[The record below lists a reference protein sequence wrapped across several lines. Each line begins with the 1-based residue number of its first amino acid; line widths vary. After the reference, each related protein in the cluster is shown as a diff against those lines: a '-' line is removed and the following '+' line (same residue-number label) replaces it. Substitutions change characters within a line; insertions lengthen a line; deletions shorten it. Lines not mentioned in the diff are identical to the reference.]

1 MPPDSCCDQCVA
13 QPPVDGFF
21 SNRLRAVSSTL
32 SAILLVSIVSVPFL
46 MACLIDSTWPTS
58 ISAAPDAA
66 RLRNDD
72 DSPDKFT
79 FASPAEPPALCAG
92 AFEALAAAAVALS
105 PCCVRCAPSCNDDTL
120 ELLVESIFTIG

>member
-1 MPPDSCCDQCVA
+1 
-13 QPPVDGFF
+13 
-21 SNRLRAVSSTL
+21 
-32 SAILLVSIVSVPFL
+32 
-46 MACLIDSTWPTS
+46 MACLIDSTWPAS

-120 ELLVESIFTIG
+120 ELLVESIFTIGFPNDLSVITAHPNQTLAQSSAPPFFHSAGNPAIRPR